1 MLRQDEAESVTSG
14 AVNSRRSPLVIALV
28 VLVGGLVTSVVA
40 SEMWRDVLRDDA
52 SAAFTRSAVAV
63 EDDVTARL
71 EALADAARA
80 TRTEL
85 GAWGTGAPVTQGS
98 MERAAGAATV
108 GLGPGEVAG
117 VVYVQPARGTVAL
130 DELRAEVRR
139 RGVPGFDVNN
149 PMAGDE
155 HLVATF
161 EAPSGSVP
169 VFDGLD
175 LATVPAARAALDAS
189 RAEGRAVLSNTLEV
203 LPEVAARAYPS
214 LRRSGVVVVVPVY
227 RGATPVTPTGR
238 IESLRAWVMV
248 VTSAQDLLD
257 AALAPVGEELDAQ
270 LEDVGDPDAPD
281 PEATRATPVLVA
293 STALDDEGAPFA
305 LDEVDPESTAHAPV
319 ERLGQNWALTVVD
332 VDGLDSATSREPL
345 WLLAGGATLSVLLAA
360 LVWSLGSTR
369 ASALAMAA
377 AATAEV
383 RRTEARF
390 RALVHNVPDLIVVT
404 DDERTISFVSPS
416 VTALLGWSAEE
427 AHGAQLATVVHPDD
441 RAHFEGAL
449 AQEVGESTIEIRVLA
464 KDGRY
469 RWFEGAVTNLYD
481 DPAVE
486 GLVITAH
493 DITAQKAVEDRLAH
507 QATHD
512 PLTHLPNRVIVND
525 RLGHALERGRRDG
538 SRAAAIFLD
547 IDEFKQVNDR
557 WGHAAGD
564 DLLREVAVRVQ
575 RAARAADTV
584 GRYGGDEFVVI
595 CENLPSAADA
605 LVVAERIRDE
615 VARPARVDGTEVL
628 VDTSI
633 GVAMSTDAG
642 ESTRDLISRADAAM
656 YEAKSKGRGCI
667 VIDTEAA
674 SPAGN

>member
-1 MLRQDEAESVTSG
+1 MLRQDEAEAVTSG

-85 GAWGTGAPVTQGS
+85 GAWGTGATVTQGS

-161 EAPSGSVP
+161 EAPSGCVP

-360 LVWSLGSTR
+360 LVWSMGSTR

-404 DDERTISFVSPS
+404 DD
-416 VTALLGWSAEE
+416 
-427 AHGAQLATVVHPDD
+427 
-441 RAHFEGAL
+441 
-449 AQEVGESTIEIRVLA
+449 
-464 KDGRY
+464 
-469 RWFEGAVTNLYD
+469 
-481 DPAVE
+481 
-486 GLVITAH
+486 
-493 DITAQKAVEDRLAH
+493 
-507 QATHD
+507 
-512 PLTHLPNRVIVND
+512 
-525 RLGHALERGRRDG
+525 
-538 SRAAAIFLD
+538 
-547 IDEFKQVNDR
+547 
-557 WGHAAGD
+557 
-564 DLLREVAVRVQ
+564 
-575 RAARAADTV
+575 
-584 GRYGGDEFVVI
+584 
-595 CENLPSAADA
+595 
-605 LVVAERIRDE
+605 
-615 VARPARVDGTEVL
+615 
-628 VDTSI
+628 
-633 GVAMSTDAG
+633 
-642 ESTRDLISRADAAM
+642 
-656 YEAKSKGRGCI
+656 
-667 VIDTEAA
+667 
-674 SPAGN
+674 